1 MLFHGI
7 FLSKN
12 KEQIVLRT
20 PFGEQISV
28 VHVFVF
34 VFFFVT
40 EYIFSLIHR
49 SQSSSDSG
57 SETHKLF
64 DIHRRRAYFLKLEQL
79 SANSKIATYT
89 DAVK

>member
-1 MLFHGI
+1 
-7 FLSKN
+7 
-12 KEQIVLRT
+12 
-20 PFGEQISV
+20 
-28 VHVFVF
+28 
-34 VFFFVT
+34 VT

-57 SETHKLF
+57 SETRKLF